1 MLDDAQDIRDFS
13 GEIEHI
19 LAITADIPQY
29 AREIEVPPGVYG
41 GYDPAEIT
49 DRSAFVILEKPMP
62 TLENPYPR
70 IKCRKIQDLSVD
82 SDGHKGVTML
92 KQARRIIEMD
102 KKYHFTSLCVDS
114 TNEKSV
120 LEYLQEYFFSR
131 VEGVKF
137 SKPLKKELI
146 TTVRVVF
153 QEKFIQLDPTH
164 SNYSILRRELYE
176 LNPETLKHPDKGTD
190 DFAWALALA
199 IKAAKAGSFKTGV
212 ESGEANDVPLYF

>member
-1 MLDDAQDIRDFS
+1 MLEVREFQDCS

-19 LAITADIPQY
+19 LAIAADIPQY
-29 AREIEVPPGVYG
+29 AREIEIPPGIYG

-49 DRSAFVILEKPMP
+49 DRSAFVILEKPNP

-70 IKCRKIQDLSVD
+70 LRCRRIQDLSID

-102 KKYHFTSLCVDS
+102 KKYRFTSLCVDA

-164 SNYSILRRELYE
+164 TNHSILRRELYE
-176 LNPETLKHPDKGTD
+176 LNPETLKHPEKGTD

-199 IKAAKAGSFKTGV
+199 IKAANAGRFKSGV
-212 ESGEANDVPLYF
+212 DSGEANDVPLYF